1 MIRYRELKVDFPDIW
16 RVFISGCSA
25 AGKTFFAKQLI
36 ESGYIKFKRIYYF
49 HPDFHENSPIDW
61 NRSDMIFI
69 PGCPQMDDLL
79 NIPEYTCVI
88 LDDLFAECKDSKTI
102 DYLFRVLSSKKKLH
116 CIIMTQRY
124 FAEGSNGLNIR
135 NSSNFHVLM
144 NNADERTNLRVANT
158 MNLRKEVN
166 LAIESNNRMGKYDE
180 IFH

>member
-25 AGKTFFAKQLI
+25 AGKTFFAKQLV
-36 ESGYIKFKRIYYF
+36 ESGYMKFKRIYYF

-88 LDDLFAECKDSKTI
+88 LDDLSSEIPKNRLIHCGYTAI
-102 DYLFRVLSSKKKLH
+102 DKR
-116 CIIMTQRY
+116 RW
-124 FAEGSNGLNIR
+124 
-135 NSSNFHVLM
+135 
-144 NNADERTNLRVANT
+144 
-158 MNLRKEVN
+158 
-166 LAIESNNRMGKYDE
+166 
-180 IFH
+180 